1 MLSREN
7 FCFYNKD
14 CIEVMQDM
22 INKNIKVDLILTDPP
37 YLYDLTGGGK
47 GKYSQSVNKLRD
59 SISFMSNNFDYEKI
73 FSMFLQLQNIPNI
86 LIFCSNRQISQT
98 MSFFEAKNL
107 SVTLLVWY
115 KYNAIPL
122 NNNKYRSD
130 IEYLVYI
137 KGNGAY
143 MNNNVPSNYKSKVFT
158 ESITSH
164 KTHPAQKPNKILER
178 LLMVHSKENDLIFDA
193 FGGSFSTALACIK
206 MDRKFIGC
214 EIDKEIFDKSIENF
228 NYAYSEAL
236 SDEAVNLFSEANMAK
251 I

>member
-1 MLSREN
+1 MLNREN

-22 INKNIKVDLILTDPP
+22 IDKNIKVDLILTDPP
-37 YLYDLTGGGK
+37 YLYDLTGCGK
-47 GKYSQSVNKLRD
+47 GKYSQYANKLRD

-73 FSMFLQLQNIPNI
+73 FSMFLQIQNTYNM
-86 LIFCSNRQISQT
+86 LIFCSNKQISQT
-98 MSFFEAKNL
+98 MSFFENRNL
-107 SVTLLVWY
+107 SVTLLVWH

-122 NNNKYRSD
+122 NFNTYRSD
-130 IEYLVYI
+130 IEFLIYVR
-137 KGNGAY
+137 GSNVY
-143 MNNNVPSNYKSKVFT
+143 MNNEVPSNYKSKVFT
-158 ESITSH
+158 EPITSH
-164 KTHPAQKPNKILER
+164 KIHPAQKPNKILER

-193 FGGSFSTALACIK
+193 FGGSFSTALACLK
-206 MDRKFIGC
+206 MNRKFIGC
-214 EIDKEIFDKSIENF
+214 EIDKEIFNKSIEKF